1 MIALLIALQISSTH
15 CHPDYIGGF
24 RCSTNTPPPLVM
36 PPRAEPV
43 QTVDTDWSA
52 IFEKAAKNRHKKA
65 VGKMLAK
72 GDCAGA
78 EKYALERGDID
89 LANQVKAYCNR

>member
-24 RCSTNTPPPLVM
+24 RCSTNTPPPMTVQPL
-36 PPRAEPV
+36 PQTRYADQDWYGAFKARRDRKRAE
-43 QTVDTDWSA
+43 
-52 IFEKAAKNRHKKA
+52 A
-65 VGKMLAK
+65 VGKLLAK